1 MEKLH
6 SCIEII
12 DTSQKRIGYHI
23 ALGRLHW
30 LHHCS
35 FPKACLPFLG
45 SGPKRAEI
53 LWNTALWLDLSLE
66 AGV

>member
-45 SGPKRAEI
+45 SGPKGDEI
-53 LWNTALWLDLSLE
+53 L
-66 AGV
+66 